1 MVNLIHTLKTTS
13 NNMTILYAINNK
25 STFERLQLE
34 VNSTVSNLG
43 EGLCFR
49 FAIPKYE
56 RQLVTFFGGLSSSN
70 NYEAISNWVYE
81 QIKSS
86 EATNKDGLSDE
97 IENIFSAKLS
107 ELY

>member
-1 MVNLIHTLKTTS
+1 
-13 NNMTILYAINNK
+13 MTILYAINNK

-49 FAIPKYE
+49 FGIPKYE
-56 RQLVTFFGGLSSSN
+56 RHLVTFFGGLSHSD

-81 QIKSS
+81 QIISS
-86 EATNKDGLSDE
+86 EATNKDELSDE
-97 IENIFSAKLS
+97 IENKFSAKLS